1 MAEPLLFVFD
11 FDGTLVNSMRA
22 HSRLGTDVIVKYF
35 GIPKSKA
42 LEGYLATVGKPFGT
56 QLQEIFPAV
65 SEDLRARCAAEY
77 HSRKQKEVYG
87 NTGLFRDVK
96 RTLETLRQQ
105 GHQLFV
111 ASSTEQNIV
120 SRQLERLGIREHFS
134 EVFGPEQ
141 GSKQTIVQRLLGEY
155 PIGRV
160 VFVGDAKTDVQLSK
174 ISTRIV
180 TVGRAGKRISGLRRT
195 PYLYAQGAQVVLK
208 DLTALA
214 QLNFERV
221 AANRHRTE
229 RIVRRNKT
237 KNPYPMRR
245 VIPKRHAQTRYRL

>member
-1 MAEPLLFVFD
+1 MAEPLLYVFD
-11 FDGTLVNSMRA
+11 FDGTLVNSMNA

-35 GIPKSKA
+35 GIPQSKA
-42 LEGYLATVGKPFGT
+42 LEGYLATTGKPFGT
-56 QLQEIFPAV
+56 QLQEIFPTV

-77 HSRKQKEVYG
+77 HSRKQKEVYE

-96 RTLETLRQQ
+96 RTLEALHQQ
-105 GHQLFV
+105 GHHLFV
-111 ASSTEQNIV
+111 ASSTEQNLV

-134 EVFGPEQ
+134 DVFGPER
-141 GSKQTIVQRLLGEY
+141 GSKQTIVQRLLRTY
-155 PIGRV
+155 PNSRI

-174 ISTRIV
+174 FSPRII

-214 QLNFERV
+214 KLNFDKVEE
-221 AANRHRTE
+221 NRQRNQ
-229 RIVRRNKT
+229 RAIRRNKT
-237 KNPYPMRR
+237 KNPYPLRR
-245 VIPKRHAQTRYRL
+245 VIPKPHAQSRYKL